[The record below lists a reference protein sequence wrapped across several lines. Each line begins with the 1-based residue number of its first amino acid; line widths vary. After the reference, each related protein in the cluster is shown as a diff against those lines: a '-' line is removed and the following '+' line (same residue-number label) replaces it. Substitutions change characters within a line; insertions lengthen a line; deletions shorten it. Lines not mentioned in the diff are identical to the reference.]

1 MQGLLDLADVDHIL
15 TRTTPRPP
23 TYRVV
28 RDGQPIPRSAYTRSG
43 IVGGRRLSDLPD
55 TGRILRLFDEGA
67 TIALQGVHRW
77 WPPVADLVQSIEAFL
92 THPLQAN
99 AYVTPAGS
107 RGLDV
112 HHDTHDVLAWQTV
125 GSKHWVVHDPVV
137 EAPLPR
143 HGWSSATDRP
153 GRLVM
158 DTHLS
163 AGDCLYLPRGT
174 PHAAETVDDVS
185 VHLTIGIRSVTWQDV
200 LEATVREAGE
210 QVELRQP
217 LPAGFARDPEG
228 LAGPVAAMLAEA
240 GAWVGRRDPQAVA
253 DAAARRFWRGRRT
266 SLSGGLEDVVAS
278 TAITQDTEVRPRPE
292 TPVLVQGD
300 DDRLDLVLGDRTVT
314 LPAAAGP
321 AVSRLLD
328 GPATPAQLDDLLD
341 EEGRIVLVRRLVRE
355 GLLTLAADR

>member
-1 MQGLLDLADVDHIL
+1 MQGLLDLADVDRIL

-23 TYRVV
+23 TYRLV
-28 RDGQPIPRSAYTRSG
+28 RDGQPIRRSAYTRSG
-43 IVGGRRLSDLPD
+43 TVGGRRLTDLPD

-77 WPPVADLVQSIEAFL
+77 WPPVTDLVQAIEAFL

-125 GSKHWVVHDPVV
+125 GSKHWVVHEPAV

-143 HGWSSATDRP
+143 HGWSAATDRP
-153 GRLVM
+153 GSLVM
-158 DTHLS
+158 DTHLGP
-163 AGDCLYLPRGT
+163 GDCLYLPRGT
-174 PHAAETVDDVS
+174 PHAAETVDEVS
-185 VHLTIGIRSVTWQDV
+185 VHLTIGIRTVTWQDL
-200 LEATVREAGE
+200 LEATVRQAGE
-210 QVELRQP
+210 QVDRRRP
-217 LPAGFARDPEG
+217 LPAGFAHDPEA
-228 LAGPVAAMLAEA
+228 LAKPVAAMLAEA
-240 GAWVGRRDPQAVA
+240 GDWVGRQDPHEVA

-278 TAITQDTEVRPRPE
+278 TTITEHTEVRPRPE
-292 TPVLVQGD
+292 SPVLVEVEDG
-300 DDRLDLVLGDRTVT
+300 RLDLVLGDRTVS
-314 LPAAAGP
+314 LPAEVRP

-341 EEGRIVLVRRLVRE
+341 EEGRIVLVRRLLRE
-355 GLLTLAADR
+355 GLLTFAPHR